1 LPTPDSPNNITFI
14 GLSYEDTCPENQI
27 SINAL
32 GNDCKSIEDIIE
44 KSDLEFD
51 LDNLLY
57 LASNNQGKIEKSN
70 YTLEIYKLNDERLQS
85 LNIKKSKLYIPES
98 CMKAMAEEENIKL
111 DKSKGIVIIVFN
123 YNKININNIPET
135 FFVIRQTGEGSKIKY
150 INSKTFDLSIC
161 HEDPILLDDKI
172 SIYDLK
178 YNLSDNTTID
188 IDKIKY
194 AKKLKIDLFDP
205 HSDFLNDICFI
216 FTSEYGT
223 DVTLESRLE
232 DYYQNITLCD
242 ENSSSHY
249 MEFNY
254 SENEKTLTYRC
265 AYGFYENEEERL
277 SYVDNIDSK
286 MKMVFQSSN
295 IKVITCFSELL
306 DIRNFLTNYGAIICI
321 LTFIIQVI
329 LYIQFCCQGTKPLE
343 DQINN
348 EILIYIKNKNKE
360 VDETS
365 VVNNDNENED
375 KTDDR
380 LKNKNKTEEENENIQ
395 NKEIKDVKKKK
406 TTKKKGKK
414 NAKNKKNKSN
424 PPKKNKINEGIK
436 QNNNLIVKSDVENLE
451 TNKNNKKT
459 NQKGKADEK
468 TEKNNTN
475 NSGCCCKDNYDHEE
489 LNELPY
495 DKALKKDTRNF
506 CQYYIFILRAGHVV
520 LNVFCRRDDY
530 NLFSVKLGLLF
541 MLFPIN
547 LTFNIFFFTSNKMK
561 ETYINKIEDVGTY
574 LKNLLHS
581 FLSSIFS
588 SVILILLKF
597 LCLTH
602 SSIRKLKKLKTKEE
616 AEKKSKWI
624 IRCIKIRICVYYIL
638 SYVFLLVF
646 GYYVACFCAVFK
658 NTQIDLIMSMFT
670 SWGLSLLYPFMIY
683 FATSLTRIIGI
694 GCKCKFIFKINQ
706 ILQMI

>member
-1 LPTPDSPNNITFI
+1 MLYQELLKLFLLFTFI
-14 GLSYEDTCPENQI
+14 GLSYEDTCPDNQI

-32 GNDCKSIEDIIE
+32 GNDCKNIEDIIE

-57 LASNNQGKIEKSN
+57 LASNNQGKIEKNN

-85 LNIKKSKLYIPES
+85 RNIKKSKLYIPES
-98 CMKAMAEEENIKL
+98 CMEAMEQEEKIKL

-123 YNKININNIPET
+123 YNKINLNNIPET
-135 FFVIRQTGEGSKIKY
+135 FFVIRQTGEDSRIKY
-150 INSKTFDLSIC
+150 INSKTFDLSLC
-161 HEDPILLDDKI
+161 HEDPILLDDTI
-172 SIYDLK
+172 SIYDLR
-178 YNLSDNTTID
+178 YNLSDNTTVD
-188 IDKIKY
+188 IDKIIY

-254 SENEKTLTYRC
+254 SETEKALTYRC

-286 MKMVFQSSN
+286 MKMIFQSSN

-321 LTFIIQVI
+321 LTFIIQII
-329 LYIQFCCQGTKPLE
+329 LYIQFCCQGTAPLE
-343 DQINN
+343 NQIKN
-348 EILIYIKNKNKE
+348 EILTYIENKKNE

-365 VVNNDNENED
+365 VVNNDNDNDNEGI
-375 KTDDR
+375 TEDR
-380 LKNKNKTEEENENIQ
+380 LKNDGLENEKKEKEVIREDKKKKT
-395 NKEIKDVKKKK
+395 NKKKGVKKVKKKK
-406 TTKKKGKK
+406 TK
-414 NAKNKKNKSN
+414 AN
-424 PPKKNKINEGIK
+424 PPKKNKKEGIK
-436 QNNNLIVKSDVENLE
+436 QNNNLVVKNDEANLE
-451 TNKNNKKT
+451 TNKNNQKLNK
-459 NQKGKADEK
+459 KGKTDEK
-468 TEKNNTN
+468 NKTYR
-475 NSGCCCKDNYDHEE
+475 DDEE

-495 DKALKKDTRNF
+495 EKAIEKDKRNF

-520 LNVFCRRDDY
+520 LNVFFRRDDY

-561 ETYINKIEDVGTY
+561 ETYINKMEDVGTY

-588 SVILILLKF
+588 SIILVLLKF

-602 SSIRKLKKLKTKEE
+602 STIRKLKKLKTKEE
-616 AEKKSKWI
+616 AENKSKWI
-624 IRCIKIRICVYYIL
+624 IRCIKIRICVYYVL
-638 SYVFLLVF
+638 SYIFLLVF
-646 GYYVACFCAVFK
+646 GYYVACFCAIFK
-658 NTQIDLIMSMFT
+658 NTQIDLIISMFT

-683 FATSLTRIIGI
+683 IATSLTRRIGI
-694 GCKCKFIFKINQ
+694 RCKCKFIYRINQ

>member
-1 LPTPDSPNNITFI
+1 MKELLKLFLLFTFI
-14 GLSYEDTCPENQI
+14 GLSYEDTCPDNQI

-32 GNDCKSIEDIIE
+32 GNDCKNIEDIIE

-57 LASNNQGKIEKSN
+57 LASNNQGKIEKNN

-85 LNIKKSKLYIPES
+85 RNIKKSKLYIPES
-98 CMKAMAEEENIKL
+98 CMEAMEQEEKIKL

-123 YNKININNIPET
+123 YNKINLNNIPET
-135 FFVIRQTGEGSKIKY
+135 FFVIRQTGEDSRIKY
-150 INSKTFDLSIC
+150 INSKTFDLSLC
-161 HEDPILLDDKI
+161 HEDPILLDDTI
-172 SIYDLK
+172 SIYDLR
-178 YNLSDNTTID
+178 YNLSDNTTVD
-188 IDKIKY
+188 IDKIIY

-254 SENEKTLTYRC
+254 SETEKALTYRC

-286 MKMVFQSSN
+286 MKMIFQSSN

-321 LTFIIQVI
+321 LTFIIQII
-329 LYIQFCCQGTKPLE
+329 LYIQFCCQGTAPLE
-343 DQINN
+343 NQIKN
-348 EILIYIKNKNKE
+348 EILTYIESKKNK

-365 VVNNDNENED
+365 VVNNDNDNDNEGI
-375 KTDDR
+375 TEDR
-380 LKNKNKTEEENENIQ
+380 LKNDGLENEKKEKEVIREDKKKKT
-395 NKEIKDVKKKK
+395 NKKKGVKKVKKKK
-406 TTKKKGKK
+406 TK
-414 NAKNKKNKSN
+414 AN
-424 PPKKNKINEGIK
+424 PPKKNKKEGIK
-436 QNNNLIVKSDVENLE
+436 QNNNLVVKNDEANLE
-451 TNKNNKKT
+451 TNKNNQKLNK
-459 NQKGKADEK
+459 KGKTDEK
-468 TEKNNTN
+468 NKTYR
-475 NSGCCCKDNYDHEE
+475 DDEE

-495 DKALKKDTRNF
+495 EKAIEKDKRNF

-520 LNVFCRRDDY
+520 LNVFFRRDDY

-561 ETYINKIEDVGTY
+561 ETYINKMEDVGTY

-588 SVILILLKF
+588 SIILVLLKF

-602 SSIRKLKKLKTKEE
+602 STIRKLKKLKTKEE
-616 AEKKSKWI
+616 AENKSKWI
-624 IRCIKIRICVYYIL
+624 IRCIKIRICVYYVL
-638 SYVFLLVF
+638 SYIFLLVF
-646 GYYVACFCAVFK
+646 GYYVACFCAIFK
-658 NTQIDLIMSMFT
+658 NTQIDLIISMFT

-683 FATSLTRIIGI
+683 IATSMTRIIGI
-694 GCKCKFIFKINQ
+694 RCKCKFIYRINQ

>member
-1 LPTPDSPNNITFI
+1 MKELLKLFLLFTFI
-14 GLSYEDTCPENQI
+14 GLSYEDTCPDNQI

-32 GNDCKSIEDIIE
+32 GNDCKNIEDIIE

-57 LASNNQGKIEKSN
+57 LASNNQGKIEKNN

-85 LNIKKSKLYIPES
+85 RNIKKSKLYIPES
-98 CMKAMAEEENIKL
+98 CMEAMEQEEKIKL

-123 YNKININNIPET
+123 YNKINLNNIPET
-135 FFVIRQTGEGSKIKY
+135 FFVIRQTGEDSRIKY
-150 INSKTFDLSIC
+150 INSKTFDLSLC
-161 HEDPILLDDKI
+161 HEDPILLDDTI
-172 SIYDLK
+172 SIYDLR
-178 YNLSDNTTID
+178 YNLSDNTTVD
-188 IDKIKY
+188 IDKIIY

-254 SENEKTLTYRC
+254 SETEKALTYRC

-286 MKMVFQSSN
+286 MKMIFQSSN

-321 LTFIIQVI
+321 LTFIIQII
-329 LYIQFCCQGTKPLE
+329 LYIQFCCQGTAPLE
-343 DQINN
+343 NQIKN
-348 EILIYIKNKNKE
+348 EILTYIENKKNK

-365 VVNNDNENED
+365 VVNNDNDNDNEGI
-375 KTDDR
+375 TEDR
-380 LKNKNKTEEENENIQ
+380 LKNDGLENEKKEKEVIREDKKKKT
-395 NKEIKDVKKKK
+395 NKKKGVKKVKKKK
-406 TTKKKGKK
+406 TK
-414 NAKNKKNKSN
+414 AN
-424 PPKKNKINEGIK
+424 PPKKNKKEGIK
-436 QNNNLIVKSDVENLE
+436 QNNNLVVKNDEANLE
-451 TNKNNKKT
+451 TNKNNQKLNK
-459 NQKGKADEK
+459 KGKTDEK
-468 TEKNNTN
+468 NKTYR
-475 NSGCCCKDNYDHEE
+475 DDEE

-495 DKALKKDTRNF
+495 EKAIEKDKRNF

-520 LNVFCRRDDY
+520 LNVFFRRDDY

-561 ETYINKIEDVGTY
+561 ETYINKMEDVGTY

-588 SVILILLKF
+588 SIILVLLKF

-602 SSIRKLKKLKTKEE
+602 STIRKLKKLKTKEE
-616 AEKKSKWI
+616 AENKSKWI

-638 SYVFLLVF
+638 SYIFLLVF
-646 GYYVACFCAVFK
+646 GYYVACFCAIFK
-658 NTQIDLIMSMFT
+658 NTQIDLIISMFT

-683 FATSLTRIIGI
+683 IATSLTRRIGI
-694 GCKCKFIFKINQ
+694 RCKCKFIYRINQ

>member
-1 LPTPDSPNNITFI
+1 MKELLKLFLLFTFI
-14 GLSYEDTCPENQI
+14 GLSYEDTCPDNQI

-32 GNDCKSIEDIIE
+32 GNDCKNIEDIIE

-57 LASNNQGKIEKSN
+57 LASNNQGKIEKNN

-85 LNIKKSKLYIPES
+85 RNTKKSKLYIPES
-98 CMKAMAEEENIKL
+98 CMEAMEQEEKIKL

-123 YNKININNIPET
+123 YNKINLNNIPET
-135 FFVIRQTGEGSKIKY
+135 FFVIRQTGEDSRLKY
-150 INSKTFDLSIC
+150 INSKTFDLSLC
-161 HEDPILLDDKI
+161 HEDPILLDDTI
-172 SIYDLK
+172 SIYDLR
-178 YNLSDNTTID
+178 YNLSDNTTVD
-188 IDKIKY
+188 IDKIIY

-254 SENEKTLTYRC
+254 SETEKALTYRC

-277 SYVDNIDSK
+277 SYVDNVDSK
-286 MKMVFQSSN
+286 MKMIFQSSN

-321 LTFIIQVI
+321 LTFIIQII
-329 LYIQFCCQGTKPLE
+329 LYIQFCCQGTAPLE
-343 DQINN
+343 NQIKN
-348 EILIYIKNKNKE
+348 EILTYIENKKNE

-365 VVNNDNENED
+365 VVNNDNDNDNEGI
-375 KTDDR
+375 TEDR
-380 LKNKNKTEEENENIQ
+380 LKNDGLENEK
-395 NKEIKDVKKKK
+395 KEKELIREDKKKK
-406 TTKKKGKK
+406 TNKKKVVKK
-414 NAKNKKNKSN
+414 AKKKKTKAN
-424 PPKKNKINEGIK
+424 PPKKNKKEGIK
-436 QNNNLIVKSDVENLE
+436 QNNNLVVKNDEANLE
-451 TNKNNKKT
+451 TNKNNQKLNK
-459 NQKGKADEK
+459 KGKTE
-468 TEKNNTN
+468 EKNETYR
-475 NSGCCCKDNYDHEE
+475 DDEE

-495 DKALKKDTRNF
+495 EKAIEKDKRNF

-520 LNVFCRRDDY
+520 LNVFFRRDDY

-561 ETYINKIEDVGTY
+561 ETYINKMEDVGTY

-588 SVILILLKF
+588 SIILVLLKF

-602 SSIRKLKKLKTKEE
+602 STIRKLKKLKTKEE
-616 AEKKSKWI
+616 AENKSKWI
-624 IRCIKIRICVYYIL
+624 IRCIKIRICVYYVL
-638 SYVFLLVF
+638 SYIFLLVF
-646 GYYVACFCAVFK
+646 GYYVACFCAIFK
-658 NTQIDLIMSMFT
+658 NTQIDLIISMFT

-683 FATSLTRIIGI
+683 IATSLTRRIGI
-694 GCKCKFIFKINQ
+694 RCKCKFIYKINQ

>member
-1 LPTPDSPNNITFI
+1 MKELLKLFLLFTFI
-14 GLSYEDTCPENQI
+14 GLSYEDTCPDNQI

-32 GNDCKSIEDIIE
+32 GNDCKNIEDIIE

-57 LASNNQGKIEKSN
+57 LASNNQGKIEKNN

-85 LNIKKSKLYIPES
+85 RNIKKSKLYIPES
-98 CMKAMAEEENIKL
+98 CMEAMEQEEKIKL

-123 YNKININNIPET
+123 YNKINLNNIPET
-135 FFVIRQTGEGSKIKY
+135 FFVIRQTGEDSRIKY
-150 INSKTFDLSIC
+150 INSKTFDLSLC
-161 HEDPILLDDKI
+161 HEDPILLDDTI
-172 SIYDLK
+172 SIYDLR
-178 YNLSDNTTID
+178 YNLSDNTTVD
-188 IDKIKY
+188 IDKIIY

-254 SENEKTLTYRC
+254 SETEKALTYRC

-286 MKMVFQSSN
+286 MKMIFQSSN

-321 LTFIIQVI
+321 LTFIIQII
-329 LYIQFCCQGTKPLE
+329 LYIQFCCQGTAPLE
-343 DQINN
+343 NQIKN
-348 EILIYIKNKNKE
+348 EILTYIENKKNE

-365 VVNNDNENED
+365 VVNNDNDNDNEGI
-375 KTDDR
+375 TEDR
-380 LKNKNKTEEENENIQ
+380 LKNDDLENEKKEKEVIREDKKKKT
-395 NKEIKDVKKKK
+395 NKKKGVKKVKKKK
-406 TTKKKGKK
+406 TK
-414 NAKNKKNKSN
+414 AN
-424 PPKKNKINEGIK
+424 PPKKNKKEGIK
-436 QNNNLIVKSDVENLE
+436 QNNNLVVKNDEANLE
-451 TNKNNKKT
+451 TNKNNQKLNK
-459 NQKGKADEK
+459 KGKTDEK
-468 TEKNNTN
+468 NETYR
-475 NSGCCCKDNYDHEE
+475 DDEE

-495 DKALKKDTRNF
+495 EKAIEKDKRNF

-520 LNVFCRRDDY
+520 LNVFFRRDDY

-561 ETYINKIEDVGTY
+561 ETYINKMEDVGTY

-588 SVILILLKF
+588 SIILILLKF

-602 SSIRKLKKLKTKEE
+602 STIRKLKKLKTKEE
-616 AEKKSKWI
+616 AENKSKWI

-638 SYVFLLVF
+638 SYIFLLVF
-646 GYYVACFCAVFK
+646 GYYVACFCAIFK
-658 NTQIDLIMSMFT
+658 NTQIDLIISMFT

-683 FATSLTRIIGI
+683 IATSMTRIIGI
-694 GCKCKFIFKINQ
+694 RCKCKFIYKVNK

>member
-1 LPTPDSPNNITFI
+1 MKELLKLFLLFTFI
-14 GLSYEDTCPENQI
+14 GLSYEDTCPDNQI

-32 GNDCKSIEDIIE
+32 GNDCKNIEDIIE

-57 LASNNQGKIEKSN
+57 LASNNQGKIEKNN

-85 LNIKKSKLYIPES
+85 RNIKKSKLYIPES
-98 CMKAMAEEENIKL
+98 CMEAMEQEEKIKL

-123 YNKININNIPET
+123 YNKINLNNIPET
-135 FFVIRQTGEGSKIKY
+135 FFVIRQTGEDSRIKY
-150 INSKTFDLSIC
+150 INSKTFDLSLC
-161 HEDPILLDDKI
+161 HEDPILLDDTI
-172 SIYDLK
+172 SIYDLR
-178 YNLSDNTTID
+178 YNLSDNTTVD
-188 IDKIKY
+188 IDKIIY

-254 SENEKTLTYRC
+254 SETEKALTYRC

-286 MKMVFQSSN
+286 MKMIFQSSN

-321 LTFIIQVI
+321 LTFIIQII
-329 LYIQFCCQGTKPLE
+329 LYIQFCCQGTAPLE
-343 DQINN
+343 NQIKN
-348 EILIYIKNKNKE
+348 EILTYIENKKNE

-365 VVNNDNENED
+365 VVNNDNDNDNEGI
-375 KTDDR
+375 TEDR
-380 LKNKNKTEEENENIQ
+380 LKNDGLENEKKEKEVIREDKKKKT
-395 NKEIKDVKKKK
+395 NKKKGVKKVKKKK
-406 TTKKKGKK
+406 TK
-414 NAKNKKNKSN
+414 AN
-424 PPKKNKINEGIK
+424 PPKKNKKEGIK
-436 QNNNLIVKSDVENLE
+436 QNNNLVVKNDEANLE
-451 TNKNNKKT
+451 TNKNNQKLNK
-459 NQKGKADEK
+459 KGKTDEK
-468 TEKNNTN
+468 NKTYR
-475 NSGCCCKDNYDHEE
+475 DDEE

-495 DKALKKDTRNF
+495 EKAIEKDKRNF

-520 LNVFCRRDDY
+520 LNVFFRRDDY

-561 ETYINKIEDVGTY
+561 ETYINKMEDVGTY

-588 SVILILLKF
+588 SIILVLLKF

-602 SSIRKLKKLKTKEE
+602 STIRKLKKLKTKEE
-616 AEKKSKWI
+616 AENKSKWI
-624 IRCIKIRICVYYIL
+624 IRCIKIRICVYYVL
-638 SYVFLLVF
+638 SYIFLLVF
-646 GYYVACFCAVFK
+646 GYYVACFCAIFK
-658 NTQIDLIMSMFT
+658 NTQIDLIISMFT

-683 FATSLTRIIGI
+683 IATSMTRIIGI
-694 GCKCKFIFKINQ
+694 RCKCKFIYRINQ

>member
-1 LPTPDSPNNITFI
+1 MKELLKLFLLFTFI
-14 GLSYEDTCPENQI
+14 GLSYEDTCPDNQI

-32 GNDCKSIEDIIE
+32 GNDCKNIEDIIE

-57 LASNNQGKIEKSN
+57 LASNNQGKIEKNN

-85 LNIKKSKLYIPES
+85 RNIKKSKLYIPES
-98 CMKAMAEEENIKL
+98 CMEAMEQEEKIKL

-123 YNKININNIPET
+123 YNKINLNNIPET
-135 FFVIRQTGEGSKIKY
+135 FFVIRQTGEDSRIKY
-150 INSKTFDLSIC
+150 INSKTFDLSLC
-161 HEDPILLDDKI
+161 HEDPILLDDTI
-172 SIYDLK
+172 SIYDLR
-178 YNLSDNTTID
+178 YNLSDNTTVD
-188 IDKIKY
+188 IDKIIY

-254 SENEKTLTYRC
+254 SETEKALTYRC

-286 MKMVFQSSN
+286 MKMIFQSSN

-321 LTFIIQVI
+321 LTFIIQII
-329 LYIQFCCQGTKPLE
+329 LYIQFCCQGTAPLE
-343 DQINN
+343 NQIKN
-348 EILIYIKNKNKE
+348 EILTYIENKKNK

-365 VVNNDNENED
+365 VVNNDNDNDNEGI
-375 KTDDR
+375 TEDR
-380 LKNKNKTEEENENIQ
+380 LKNDGLENEKKEKEVIREDKKKKT
-395 NKEIKDVKKKK
+395 NKKKGVKKVKKKK
-406 TTKKKGKK
+406 TK
-414 NAKNKKNKSN
+414 AN
-424 PPKKNKINEGIK
+424 PPKKNKKEGIK
-436 QNNNLIVKSDVENLE
+436 QNNNLVVKNDEANLE
-451 TNKNNKKT
+451 TNKNNQKLNK
-459 NQKGKADEK
+459 KGKTDEK
-468 TEKNNTN
+468 NETYR
-475 NSGCCCKDNYDHEE
+475 DDEE

-495 DKALKKDTRNF
+495 EKAIEKDKRNF

-520 LNVFCRRDDY
+520 LNVFFRRDDY

-561 ETYINKIEDVGTY
+561 ETYINKMEDVGTY

-588 SVILILLKF
+588 SIILVLLKF

-602 SSIRKLKKLKTKEE
+602 STIRKLKKLKTKEE
-616 AEKKSKWI
+616 AENKSKWI
-624 IRCIKIRICVYYIL
+624 IRCIKIRICVYYVL
-638 SYVFLLVF
+638 SYIFLLVF
-646 GYYVACFCAVFK
+646 GYYVACFCAIFK
-658 NTQIDLIMSMFT
+658 NTQIDLIISMFT

-683 FATSLTRIIGI
+683 IATSMTRIIGI
-694 GCKCKFIFKINQ
+694 RCKCKFIYRINQ

>member
-1 LPTPDSPNNITFI
+1 MKELLKLFLLFTFI
-14 GLSYEDTCPENQI
+14 GLSYEDTCPDNQI

-32 GNDCKSIEDIIE
+32 GNDCKNIEDIIE

-57 LASNNQGKIEKSN
+57 LASNNQGKIEKNN

-85 LNIKKSKLYIPES
+85 RNIKKSKLYIPES
-98 CMKAMAEEENIKL
+98 CMEAMEQEEKIKL

-123 YNKININNIPET
+123 YNKINLNNIPET
-135 FFVIRQTGEGSKIKY
+135 FFVIRQTGEDSRIKY
-150 INSKTFDLSIC
+150 INSKTFDLSLC
-161 HEDPILLDDKI
+161 HEDPILLDDTI
-172 SIYDLK
+172 SIYDLR
-178 YNLSDNTTID
+178 YNLSDNTTVD
-188 IDKIKY
+188 IDKIIY

-254 SENEKTLTYRC
+254 SETEKALTYRC

-286 MKMVFQSSN
+286 MKMIFQSSN

-321 LTFIIQVI
+321 LTFIIQII
-329 LYIQFCCQGTKPLE
+329 LYIQFCCQGTAPLE
-343 DQINN
+343 NQIKN
-348 EILIYIKNKNKE
+348 EILTYIENKKNE

-365 VVNNDNENED
+365 VVNNDNDNDNEGI
-375 KTDDR
+375 TEDR
-380 LKNKNKTEEENENIQ
+380 LKNDGLENEKKEKEVIREDKKKKT
-395 NKEIKDVKKKK
+395 NKKKGVKKVKKKK
-406 TTKKKGKK
+406 TK
-414 NAKNKKNKSN
+414 AN
-424 PPKKNKINEGIK
+424 PPKKNKKEGIK
-436 QNNNLIVKSDVENLE
+436 QNNNLVVKNDEANLE
-451 TNKNNKKT
+451 TNKNNQKLNK
-459 NQKGKADEK
+459 KGKTDEK
-468 TEKNNTN
+468 NKTYR
-475 NSGCCCKDNYDHEE
+475 DDEE

-495 DKALKKDTRNF
+495 EKAIEKDKRNF

-520 LNVFCRRDDY
+520 LNVFFRRDDY

-561 ETYINKIEDVGTY
+561 ETYINKMEDVGTY

-588 SVILILLKF
+588 SIILVLLKF

-602 SSIRKLKKLKTKEE
+602 STIRKLKKLKTKEE
-616 AEKKSKWI
+616 AENKSKWI
-624 IRCIKIRICVYYIL
+624 IRCIKIRICVYYVL
-638 SYVFLLVF
+638 SYIFLLVF
-646 GYYVACFCAVFK
+646 GYYVACFCAIFK
-658 NTQIDLIMSMFT
+658 NTQIDLIISMFT

-683 FATSLTRIIGI
+683 IATSLTRRIGI
-694 GCKCKFIFKINQ
+694 RCKCKFIYRINQ

>member
-1 LPTPDSPNNITFI
+1 MKELLKLFLLFTFI
-14 GLSYEDTCPENQI
+14 GLSYEDTCPDNQI

-32 GNDCKSIEDIIE
+32 GNDCKNIEDIIE

-57 LASNNQGKIEKSN
+57 LASNNQGKIEKNN

-85 LNIKKSKLYIPES
+85 RNIKKSKLYIPES
-98 CMKAMAEEENIKL
+98 CMEAMEQEEKIKL

-123 YNKININNIPET
+123 YNKINLNNIPET
-135 FFVIRQTGEGSKIKY
+135 FFVIRQTGEDSRIKY
-150 INSKTFDLSIC
+150 INSKTFDLSLC
-161 HEDPILLDDKI
+161 HEDPILLDDTI
-172 SIYDLK
+172 SIYDLR
-178 YNLSDNTTID
+178 YNLSDNTTVD
-188 IDKIKY
+188 IDKIIY

-254 SENEKTLTYRC
+254 SETEKALTYRC

-286 MKMVFQSSN
+286 MKMIFQSSN

-321 LTFIIQVI
+321 LTFIIQII
-329 LYIQFCCQGTKPLE
+329 LYIQFCCQGTAPLE
-343 DQINN
+343 NQIKN
-348 EILIYIKNKNKE
+348 EILTYIENKKNE

-365 VVNNDNENED
+365 VVNNDNDNDNEGI
-375 KTDDR
+375 TEDR
-380 LKNKNKTEEENENIQ
+380 LKNDGLENEKKEKEVIREDKKKKT
-395 NKEIKDVKKKK
+395 NKKKGVKKVKKKK
-406 TTKKKGKK
+406 TK
-414 NAKNKKNKSN
+414 AN
-424 PPKKNKINEGIK
+424 PPKKNKKEGIK
-436 QNNNLIVKSDVENLE
+436 QNNNLVVKNDEANLE
-451 TNKNNKKT
+451 TNKNNQKLNK
-459 NQKGKADEK
+459 KGKTDEK
-468 TEKNNTN
+468 NKTYR
-475 NSGCCCKDNYDHEE
+475 DDEE

-495 DKALKKDTRNF
+495 EKAIEKDKRNF

-520 LNVFCRRDDY
+520 LNVFFRRDDY

-561 ETYINKIEDVGTY
+561 ETYINKMEDVGTY

-588 SVILILLKF
+588 SIILVLLKF

-602 SSIRKLKKLKTKEE
+602 STIRKLKKLKTKEE
-616 AEKKSKWI
+616 AENKSKWI

-638 SYVFLLVF
+638 SYIFLLVF
-646 GYYVACFCAVFK
+646 GYYVACFCAIFK
-658 NTQIDLIMSMFT
+658 NTQIDLIISMFT

-683 FATSLTRIIGI
+683 IATSLTRRIGI
-694 GCKCKFIFKINQ
+694 RCKCKFIYRINQ

>member
-1 LPTPDSPNNITFI
+1 MKELLKLFLLFTFI
-14 GLSYEDTCPENQI
+14 GLSYEDTCPDNQI

-32 GNDCKSIEDIIE
+32 GNDCKNIEDIIE

-57 LASNNQGKIEKSN
+57 LASNNQGKIEKNN

-85 LNIKKSKLYIPES
+85 RNIKKSKLYIPES
-98 CMKAMAEEENIKL
+98 CMEAMEQEEKIKL

-123 YNKININNIPET
+123 YNKINLNNIPET
-135 FFVIRQTGEGSKIKY
+135 FFVIRQTGEDSRIKY
-150 INSKTFDLSIC
+150 INSKTFDLSLC
-161 HEDPILLDDKI
+161 HEDPILLDDTI
-172 SIYDLK
+172 SIYDLR
-178 YNLSDNTTID
+178 YNLSDNTTVD
-188 IDKIKY
+188 IDKIIY

-254 SENEKTLTYRC
+254 SETEKALTYRC

-286 MKMVFQSSN
+286 MKMIFQSSN

-321 LTFIIQVI
+321 LTFIIQII
-329 LYIQFCCQGTKPLE
+329 LYIQFCCQGTAPLE
-343 DQINN
+343 NQIKN
-348 EILIYIKNKNKE
+348 EILTYIENKKNK

-365 VVNNDNENED
+365 VVNNDNDNDNEGI
-375 KTDDR
+375 TEDR
-380 LKNKNKTEEENENIQ
+380 LKNDGLENEKKEKEVIREDKKKKT
-395 NKEIKDVKKKK
+395 NKKKGVKKVKKKK
-406 TTKKKGKK
+406 TK
-414 NAKNKKNKSN
+414 AN
-424 PPKKNKINEGIK
+424 PPKKNKKEGIK
-436 QNNNLIVKSDVENLE
+436 QNNNLVVKNDEANLE
-451 TNKNNKKT
+451 TNKNNQKLNK
-459 NQKGKADEK
+459 KGKTDEK
-468 TEKNNTN
+468 NETYR
-475 NSGCCCKDNYDHEE
+475 DDEE

-495 DKALKKDTRNF
+495 EKAIEKDKRNF

-520 LNVFCRRDDY
+520 LNVFFRRDDY

-561 ETYINKIEDVGTY
+561 ETYINKMEDVGTY

-588 SVILILLKF
+588 SIILVLLKF

-602 SSIRKLKKLKTKEE
+602 STIRKLKKLKTKEE
-616 AEKKSKWI
+616 AENKSKWI
-624 IRCIKIRICVYYIL
+624 IRCIKIRICVYYVL
-638 SYVFLLVF
+638 SYIFLLVF
-646 GYYVACFCAVFK
+646 GYYVACFCAIFK
-658 NTQIDLIMSMFT
+658 NTQIDLIISMFT

-683 FATSLTRIIGI
+683 IATSLTRRIGI
-694 GCKCKFIFKINQ
+694 RCKCKFIYRINQ

>member
-1 LPTPDSPNNITFI
+1 MKELLKLFLLFTFI
-14 GLSYEDTCPENQI
+14 GLSYEDTCPDNQI

-32 GNDCKSIEDIIE
+32 GNDCKNIEDIIE

-57 LASNNQGKIEKSN
+57 LASNNQGKIEKNN

-85 LNIKKSKLYIPES
+85 RNIKKSKLYIPES
-98 CMKAMAEEENIKL
+98 CMEAMEQEEKIKL

-123 YNKININNIPET
+123 YNKINLNNIPET
-135 FFVIRQTGEGSKIKY
+135 FFVIRQTGEDSRIKY
-150 INSKTFDLSIC
+150 INSKTFDLSLC
-161 HEDPILLDDKI
+161 HEDPILLDDTI
-172 SIYDLK
+172 SIYDLR
-178 YNLSDNTTID
+178 YNLSDNTTVD
-188 IDKIKY
+188 IDKIIY

-254 SENEKTLTYRC
+254 SETEKALTYRC

-286 MKMVFQSSN
+286 MKMIFQSSN

-321 LTFIIQVI
+321 LTFIIQII
-329 LYIQFCCQGTKPLE
+329 LYIQFCCQGTAPLE
-343 DQINN
+343 NQIKN
-348 EILIYIKNKNKE
+348 EILTYIESKKNK

-365 VVNNDNENED
+365 VVNNDNDNDNEGI
-375 KTDDR
+375 TEDR
-380 LKNKNKTEEENENIQ
+380 LKNDGLENEKKEKEVIREDKKKKT
-395 NKEIKDVKKKK
+395 NKKKGVKKVKKKK
-406 TTKKKGKK
+406 TK
-414 NAKNKKNKSN
+414 AN
-424 PPKKNKINEGIK
+424 PPKKNKKEGIK
-436 QNNNLIVKSDVENLE
+436 QNNNLVVKNDEANLE
-451 TNKNNKKT
+451 TNKNNQKLNK
-459 NQKGKADEK
+459 KGKTDEK
-468 TEKNNTN
+468 NKTYR
-475 NSGCCCKDNYDHEE
+475 DDEE

-495 DKALKKDTRNF
+495 EKAIEKDKRNF

-520 LNVFCRRDDY
+520 LNVFFRRDDY

-561 ETYINKIEDVGTY
+561 ETYINKMEDVGTY

-588 SVILILLKF
+588 SIILVLLKF

-602 SSIRKLKKLKTKEE
+602 STIRKLKKLKTKEE
-616 AEKKSKWI
+616 AENKSKWI

-638 SYVFLLVF
+638 SYIFLLVF
-646 GYYVACFCAVFK
+646 GYYVACFCAIFK
-658 NTQIDLIMSMFT
+658 NTQIDLIISMFT

-683 FATSLTRIIGI
+683 IATSLTRRIGI
-694 GCKCKFIFKINQ
+694 RCKCKFIYRINQ

>member
-1 LPTPDSPNNITFI
+1 MKELLKLFLLFTFI
-14 GLSYEDTCPENQI
+14 GLSYEDTCPDNQI

-32 GNDCKSIEDIIE
+32 GNDCKNIEDIIE

-57 LASNNQGKIEKSN
+57 LASNNQGKIEKNN

-85 LNIKKSKLYIPES
+85 RNIKKSKLYIPES
-98 CMKAMAEEENIKL
+98 CMEAMEQEEKIKL

-123 YNKININNIPET
+123 YNKINLNNIPET
-135 FFVIRQTGEGSKIKY
+135 FFVIRQTGEDSRIKY
-150 INSKTFDLSIC
+150 INSKTFDLSLC
-161 HEDPILLDDKI
+161 HEDPILLDDTI
-172 SIYDLK
+172 SIYDLR
-178 YNLSDNTTID
+178 YNLSDNTTVD
-188 IDKIKY
+188 IDKIIY

-254 SENEKTLTYRC
+254 SETEKALTYRC

-286 MKMVFQSSN
+286 MKMIFQSSN

-321 LTFIIQVI
+321 LTFIIQII
-329 LYIQFCCQGTKPLE
+329 LYIQFCCQGTAPLE
-343 DQINN
+343 NQIKN
-348 EILIYIKNKNKE
+348 EILTYIENKKNK

-365 VVNNDNENED
+365 VVNNDNDNDNEGI
-375 KTDDR
+375 TEDR
-380 LKNKNKTEEENENIQ
+380 LKNDGLENEKKEKEVIREDKKKKT
-395 NKEIKDVKKKK
+395 NKKKGVKKVKKKK
-406 TTKKKGKK
+406 TK
-414 NAKNKKNKSN
+414 AN
-424 PPKKNKINEGIK
+424 PPKKNKKEGIK
-436 QNNNLIVKSDVENLE
+436 QNNNLVVKNDEANLE
-451 TNKNNKKT
+451 TNKNNQKLNK
-459 NQKGKADEK
+459 KGKTDEK
-468 TEKNNTN
+468 NETYR
-475 NSGCCCKDNYDHEE
+475 DDEE

-495 DKALKKDTRNF
+495 EKAIEKDKRNF

-520 LNVFCRRDDY
+520 LNVFFRRDDY

-561 ETYINKIEDVGTY
+561 ETYINKMEDVGTY

-588 SVILILLKF
+588 SIILVLLKF

-602 SSIRKLKKLKTKEE
+602 STIRKLKKLKTKEE
-616 AEKKSKWI
+616 AENKSKWI

-638 SYVFLLVF
+638 SYIFLLVF
-646 GYYVACFCAVFK
+646 GYYVACFCAIFK
-658 NTQIDLIMSMFT
+658 NTQIDLIISMFT

-683 FATSLTRIIGI
+683 IATSLTRRIGI
-694 GCKCKFIFKINQ
+694 RCKCKFIYRINQ

>member
-1 LPTPDSPNNITFI
+1 MKELLKLFLLFTFI
-14 GLSYEDTCPENQI
+14 GLSYEDTCPDNQI

-32 GNDCKSIEDIIE
+32 GNDCKNIEDIIE

-57 LASNNQGKIEKSN
+57 LASNNQGKIEKNN

-85 LNIKKSKLYIPES
+85 RNIKKSKLYIPES
-98 CMKAMAEEENIKL
+98 CMEAMEQEEKIKL

-123 YNKININNIPET
+123 YNKINLNNIPET
-135 FFVIRQTGEGSKIKY
+135 FFVIRQTGEDSRIKY
-150 INSKTFDLSIC
+150 INSKTFDLSLC
-161 HEDPILLDDKI
+161 HEDPILLDDTI
-172 SIYDLK
+172 SIYDLR
-178 YNLSDNTTID
+178 YNLSDNTTVD
-188 IDKIKY
+188 IDKIIY

-254 SENEKTLTYRC
+254 SETEKALTYRC

-286 MKMVFQSSN
+286 MKMIFQSSN

-321 LTFIIQVI
+321 LTFIIQII
-329 LYIQFCCQGTKPLE
+329 LYIQFCCQGTAPLE
-343 DQINN
+343 NQIKN
-348 EILIYIKNKNKE
+348 EILTYIENKKNK

-365 VVNNDNENED
+365 VVNNDNDNDNEGI
-375 KTDDR
+375 TEDR
-380 LKNKNKTEEENENIQ
+380 LKNDGLENEKKEKEVIREDKKKKT
-395 NKEIKDVKKKK
+395 NKKKGVKKVKKKK
-406 TTKKKGKK
+406 TK
-414 NAKNKKNKSN
+414 AN
-424 PPKKNKINEGIK
+424 PPKKNKKEGIK
-436 QNNNLIVKSDVENLE
+436 QNNNLVVKNDEANLE
-451 TNKNNKKT
+451 TNKNNQKLNK
-459 NQKGKADEK
+459 KGKTDEK
-468 TEKNNTN
+468 NKTYR
-475 NSGCCCKDNYDHEE
+475 DDEE

-495 DKALKKDTRNF
+495 EKAIEKDKRNF

-520 LNVFCRRDDY
+520 LNVFFRRDDY

-561 ETYINKIEDVGTY
+561 ETYINKMEDVGTY

-588 SVILILLKF
+588 SIILVLLKF

-602 SSIRKLKKLKTKEE
+602 STIRKLKKLKTKEE
-616 AEKKSKWI
+616 AENKSKWI
-624 IRCIKIRICVYYIL
+624 IRCIKIRICVYYVL
-638 SYVFLLVF
+638 SYIFLLVF
-646 GYYVACFCAVFK
+646 GYYVACFCAIFK
-658 NTQIDLIMSMFT
+658 NTQIDLIISMFT

-683 FATSLTRIIGI
+683 IATSLTRRIGI
-694 GCKCKFIFKINQ
+694 RCKCKFIYRINQ

>member
-1 LPTPDSPNNITFI
+1 MKELLKLFLLFTFI
-14 GLSYEDTCPENQI
+14 GLSYEDTCPDNQI

-32 GNDCKSIEDIIE
+32 GNDCKNIEDIIE

-57 LASNNQGKIEKSN
+57 LASNNQGKIEKNN

-85 LNIKKSKLYIPES
+85 RNIKKSKLYIPES
-98 CMKAMAEEENIKL
+98 CMEAMEQEEKIKL

-123 YNKININNIPET
+123 YNKINLNNIPET
-135 FFVIRQTGEGSKIKY
+135 FFVIRQTGEDSRIKY
-150 INSKTFDLSIC
+150 INSKTFDLSLC
-161 HEDPILLDDKI
+161 HEDPILLDDTI
-172 SIYDLK
+172 SIYDLR
-178 YNLSDNTTID
+178 YNLSDNTTVD
-188 IDKIKY
+188 IDKIIY

-254 SENEKTLTYRC
+254 SETEKALTYRC

-286 MKMVFQSSN
+286 MKMIFQSSN

-321 LTFIIQVI
+321 LTFIIQII
-329 LYIQFCCQGTKPLE
+329 LYIQFCCQGTAPLE
-343 DQINN
+343 NQIKN
-348 EILIYIKNKNKE
+348 EILTYIESKKNK

-365 VVNNDNENED
+365 VVNNDNDNDNEGI
-375 KTDDR
+375 TEDR
-380 LKNKNKTEEENENIQ
+380 LKNDGLENEKKEKEVIREDKKKKT
-395 NKEIKDVKKKK
+395 NKKKGVKKVKKKK
-406 TTKKKGKK
+406 TK
-414 NAKNKKNKSN
+414 AN
-424 PPKKNKINEGIK
+424 PPKKNKKEGIK
-436 QNNNLIVKSDVENLE
+436 QNNNLVVKNDEANLE
-451 TNKNNKKT
+451 TNKNNQKLNK
-459 NQKGKADEK
+459 KGKTDEK
-468 TEKNNTN
+468 NETYR
-475 NSGCCCKDNYDHEE
+475 DDEE

-495 DKALKKDTRNF
+495 EKAIEKDKRNF

-520 LNVFCRRDDY
+520 LNVFFRRDDY

-561 ETYINKIEDVGTY
+561 ETYINKMEDVGTY

-588 SVILILLKF
+588 SIILVLLKF

-602 SSIRKLKKLKTKEE
+602 STIRKLKKLKTKEE
-616 AEKKSKWI
+616 AENKSKWI
-624 IRCIKIRICVYYIL
+624 IRCIKIRICVYYVL
-638 SYVFLLVF
+638 SYIFLLVF
-646 GYYVACFCAVFK
+646 GYYVACFCAIFK
-658 NTQIDLIMSMFT
+658 NTQIDLIISMFT

-683 FATSLTRIIGI
+683 IATSMTRIIGI
-694 GCKCKFIFKINQ
+694 RCKCKFIYRINQ